1 MPKRIPGLFCAPE
14 RPWPGSLLDFSAR
27 AVQSCAMLEIAV
39 FLCGAV
45 VMVLELAGSR
55 VLAPFLGTSIIV
67 WTSLIGV
74 VLGSLSLGYWWGGR
88 LADKRPDPRLLSRII
103 LLAAVAT
110 LLIAGLKGALL
121 AFLQNRAGLS
131 AATLAATAALF
142 APVSV
147 LLGMVSPFAVR
158 LRMND
163 AAHSGR
169 TAGNLY
175 ALSTVGSIAG
185 TFGAGFW
192 LTAAVGTTNLVLCM
206 AGVLLAASFCV
217 HAGDL
222 RAKLAAAALA
232 ALAALG
238 LNLHDADLRS
248 ASIYDLDTP
257 YQRVLVYTG
266 RSTGTGRLL
275 RMLSTGPEG
284 SQSAMDLADP
294 TRLALPYTHYYRLA
308 GHFRPDVQHMLM
320 LGGGGYSFPKY
331 ALSHPEEFGGAP
343 RMDVVEIDP
352 GMTDIARE
360 YFGLADLP
368 GLALRHDDARR
379 FLNGRAAAGGYQV
392 ALVDVF
398 TSHLSVPFHLA
409 TRETAQA
416 LFRALDAEGVVL
428 VNCISAA
435 EGPKSRFYR
444 ALLAT
449 YRSVFPRV
457 ESFLLEPDDPT
468 SPQNIILAAFKS
480 SAPPLLESANPD
492 HAALLAQRY
501 LPPAALPTDPPVLTD
516 DFAPVDHYLLD
527 L

>member
-1 MPKRIPGLFCAPE
+1 
-14 RPWPGSLLDFSAR
+14 
-27 AVQSCAMLEIAV
+27 MLEIAV

-88 LADKRPDPRLLSRII
+88 VADRRPQAKVLARII

-110 LLIAGLKGALL
+110 LLVAGLKGFILT
-121 AFLQNRAGLS
+121 FLQNRSSLS
-131 AATLAATAALF
+131 VSTLAATVALF

-163 AAHSGR
+163 AKHSGR

-185 TFGAGFW
+185 TFAAGFW
-192 LTAAVGTTNLVLCM
+192 LTAAVGTTNLVLLM
-206 AGVLLAASFCV
+206 AGVLVIAAALV
-217 HAGDL
+217 HLGDL
-222 RAKLAAAALA
+222 KAKLAASALIV
-232 ALAALG
+232 LAALG
-238 LNLHDADLRS
+238 LGLYDTELR
-248 ASIYDLDTP
+248 AANILDLDTP
-257 YQRVLVYTG
+257 YQRVLVYNARNTQTG
-266 RSTGTGRLL
+266 ERL

-284 SQSAMDLADP
+284 SQSAVDLADA
-294 TRLALPYTHYYRLA
+294 TRLALPYTRYYRLA
-308 GHFRPDVQHMLM
+308 AHFRPDVHEMLM

-331 ALSHPEEFGGAP
+331 ALSHRGEFGGAP
-343 RMDVVEIDP
+343 HMDVVEIDP
-352 GMTDIARE
+352 GITAIAEDHFMLRP
-360 YFGLADLP
+360 FP
-368 GLALRHDDARR
+368 GLSVHHDDARR
-379 FLNGRAAAGGYQV
+379 FLNLSAPGVYQV

-409 TRETAQA
+409 TQETAQA
-416 LFRALDAEGVVL
+416 LSHALDADGVVL

-457 ESFLLEPDDPT
+457 ESFLLEPEDPN
-468 SPQNIILAAFKS
+468 SLQNIILVAFKS
-480 SAPPLLESANPD
+480 QAEPLFTSLDPDYAPLLAN
-492 HAALLAQRY
+492 RY
-501 LPPAALPTDPPVLTD
+501 LPPAHLPGDPPVLTD
-516 DFAPVDHYLLD
+516 DFAPVDHYLLN

>member
-1 MPKRIPGLFCAPE
+1 
-14 RPWPGSLLDFSAR
+14 
-27 AVQSCAMLEIAV
+27 
-39 FLCGAV
+39 
-45 VMVLELAGSR
+45 MVLELAGSR

-88 LADKRPDPRLLSRII
+88 VADRNPQAKVLSRII

-110 LLIAGLKGALL
+110 LLVAGLKGLL
-121 AFLQNRAGLS
+121 LTFLQNKGSLSVATLS
-131 AATLAATAALF
+131 ATVALF

-158 LRMND
+158 LRMSD
-163 AAHSGR
+163 AKSSGR

-192 LTAAVGTTNLVLCM
+192 LTATVGTTNLVLLM
-206 AGVLLAASFCV
+206 AGVLVAAAGLV
-217 HAGDL
+217 HLGDL
-222 RAKLAAAALA
+222 RAKLATACLVALCA
-232 ALAALG
+232 VGLG
-238 LNLHDADLRS
+238 VYDNNLHAISLF
-248 ASIYDLDTP
+248 DLDTP
-257 YQRVLVYTG
+257 YQRILVYNARNKDTG
-266 RSTGTGRLL
+266 ERL

-284 SQSAMDLADP
+284 SQSAVDMDDP
-294 TRLALPYTHYYRLA
+294 TRLALPYTRYYRLA
-308 GHFRPDVQHMLM
+308 AHFRPDVRSMLM

-331 ALSHPEEFGGAP
+331 ALSHPAEFGGAP

-352 GMTDIARE
+352 GITETAER
-360 YFGLADLP
+360 YFGLRDMP
-368 GLALRHDDARR
+368 GLELHHDDARR
-379 FLNGRAAAGGYQV
+379 FLNRDAAPGGYQV

-416 LFRALDAEGVVL
+416 LSRALDGNGVVL

-457 ESFLLEPDDPT
+457 ESFLLEPEDPNAQ
-468 SPQNIILAAFKS
+468 QNIILAAFKS
-480 SAPPLLESANPD
+480 SAAPALASANPD
-492 HAALLAQRY
+492 YAPLLATHY
-501 LPPAALPTDPPVLTD
+501 TPPGRLPTDPPVLTD
-516 DFAPVDHYLLD
+516 DFAPVDHYLLG

>member
-1 MPKRIPGLFCAPE
+1 
-14 RPWPGSLLDFSAR
+14 
-27 AVQSCAMLEIAV
+27 MLELAV

-55 VLAPFLGTSIIV
+55 VLAPFLGTSIVV

-88 LADKRPDPRLLSRII
+88 LADRRPEARLLSRVI

-110 LLIAGLKGALL
+110 LLVAGLKGFLL
-121 AFLQNRAGLS
+121 AFLQNRASLS
-131 AATLAATAALF
+131 VASLAGTVALF

-158 LRMND
+158 LRMED
-163 AAHSGR
+163 AQHSGR

-185 TFGAGFW
+185 TFAAGFW
-192 LTAAVGTTNLVLCM
+192 LTATIGTTNLVLLM
-206 AGVLLAASFCV
+206 AGVLVLAAFCV
-217 HAGDL
+217 HRGDL
-222 RAKLAAAALA
+222 APKLATAALV

-238 LNLHDADLRS
+238 LGIYDSQLRS
-248 ASIYDLDTP
+248 ADIFDLDTP
-257 YQRVLVYTG
+257 YQRVLVYNAFNTQTG
-266 RSTGTGRLL
+266 EDL

-284 SQSAMDLADP
+284 SQSAMNLADA
-294 TRLALPYTHYYRLA
+294 TALALHYTRYYRLA
-308 GHFRPDVQHMLM
+308 GHFRPDVRDMLM

-331 ALSHPEEFGGAP
+331 ALAHRSEFGGEP
-343 RMDVVEIDP
+343 RMDVLEIDP
-352 GMTDIARE
+352 GVTAIAE
-360 YFGLADLP
+360 EHFMLLPMP
-368 GLALRHDDARR
+368 GLAVHHDDARR
-379 FLNGRAAAGGYQV
+379 FLNRNHADGSYQV

-416 LFRALDAEGVVL
+416 LSRLLDERGVVL

-457 ESFLLEPDDPT
+457 ESFLVQEPENPA

-480 SAPPLLESANPD
+480 AAEPSLSSADPGY
-492 HAALLAQRY
+492 AALLATRY
-501 LPPAALPTDPPVLTD
+501 LPPARLPGDPPVLTD
-516 DFAPVDHYLLD
+516 DFAPVDHYLLN

>member
-1 MPKRIPGLFCAPE
+1 
-14 RPWPGSLLDFSAR
+14 
-27 AVQSCAMLEIAV
+27 MLEIAV

-88 LADKRPDPRLLSRII
+88 LADRRPEAKVLARVI

-110 LLIAGLKGALL
+110 LLVAGLKGFILT
-121 AFLQNRAGLS
+121 FLQNKASLTG
-131 AATLAATAALF
+131 ATLMATVALF
-142 APVSV
+142 APVSM

-158 LRMND
+158 LRLAD
-163 AAHSGR
+163 AKHSGR

-185 TFGAGFW
+185 TFAAGFW
-192 LTAAVGTTNLVLCM
+192 LTATVGTTNLVLLM
-206 AGVLLAASFCV
+206 AGVLVVAAGLV

-222 RAKLAAAALA
+222 KAKLAATALI

-238 LNLHDADLRS
+238 LGLYDTELQAANIH
-248 ASIYDLDTP
+248 DLDTP
-257 YQRVLVYTG
+257 YQRVLVYNARNRDTG
-266 RSTGTGRLL
+266 ERL

-284 SQSAMDLADP
+284 SQSAVDLADA
-294 TRLALPYTHYYRLA
+294 TRLALPYTRYYRLA
-308 GHFRPDVQHMLM
+308 AHFRPDVQRMLM

-331 ALSHPEEFGGAP
+331 ALSHRGEFGGAP
-343 RMDVVEIDP
+343 QMDVVEIDP
-352 GMTDIARE
+352 GITKIAE
-360 YFGLADLP
+360 DYFSLLPFP
-368 GLALRHDDARR
+368 GLSVHHDDARR
-379 FLNGRAAAGGYQV
+379 FLNREAAPGSYQV

-409 TRETAQA
+409 TRETAEA
-416 LFRALDAEGVVL
+416 LSRTLDADGVVL

-449 YRSVFPRV
+449 YRAVFPRV
-457 ESFLLEPDDPT
+457 ESFLLEPDDPKDL
-468 SPQNIILAAFKS
+468 QNIILVAFKNPAEPVLT
-480 SAPPLLESANPD
+480 SADPDYAPLLAT
-492 HAALLAQRY
+492 RY
-501 LPPAALPTDPPVLTD
+501 LPPAHLPGDPPLLTD
-516 DFAPVDHYLLD
+516 DFAPVDHYLLN

>member
-1 MPKRIPGLFCAPE
+1 
-14 RPWPGSLLDFSAR
+14 
-27 AVQSCAMLEIAV
+27 MLELAV

-55 VLAPFLGTSIIV
+55 VLAPFLGTSIVV

-88 LADKRPDPRLLSRII
+88 VADRRPEARLLSRII
-103 LLAAVAT
+103 LLAAMAT
-110 LLIAGLKGALL
+110 LLVAGLKGFLL
-121 AFLQNRAGLS
+121 TFLQNKASLPV
-131 AATLAATAALF
+131 ATLACTVILF

-158 LRMND
+158 LRMESAQN
-163 AAHSGR
+163 SGR

-192 LTAAVGTTNLVLCM
+192 LTAAIGTTNLVLAM
-206 AGVLLAASFCV
+206 AGVLVLAAACV
-217 HAGDL
+217 HRGDL
-222 RAKLAAAALA
+222 PAKLATASLLALA
-232 ALAALG
+232 AVG
-238 LNLHDADLRS
+238 LNIYDSQLQAANLH
-248 ASIYDLDTP
+248 DLDTP
-257 YQRVLVYTG
+257 YQRVLVFNARNSETG
-266 RSTGTGRLL
+266 EHL

-284 SQSAMDLADP
+284 SQSAVDLADP
-294 TRLALPYTHYYRLA
+294 TRLALRYTQYYRLA
-308 GHFRPDVQHMLM
+308 GHFRPGSRQMLM

-331 ALSHPEEFGGAP
+331 ALSHQAEFTGGGALS
-343 RMDVVEIDP
+343 MDVVEIDP
-352 GMTDIARE
+352 GVTDIARD
-360 YFGLADLP
+360 YFSLAPMAGLSLH
-368 GLALRHDDARR
+368 HDDARR
-379 FLNGRAAAGGYQV
+379 FLNRAKNPGGYQV

-416 LFRALDAEGVVL
+416 LSDSLDKDGVVL

-449 YRSVFPRV
+449 YRAVFPRV
-457 ESFLLEPDDPT
+457 ESFLLEGETPN

-480 SAPPLLESANPD
+480 QAEPSFTSPNPD
-492 HAALLAQRY
+492 YSSMLATRY
-501 LPPAALPTDPPVLTD
+501 LPPGPQAGDPPVLTD
-516 DFAPVDHYLLD
+516 DFAPVDHYLLN

>member
-1 MPKRIPGLFCAPE
+1 
-14 RPWPGSLLDFSAR
+14 
-27 AVQSCAMLEIAV
+27 MLEIAV

-55 VLAPFLGTSIIV
+55 VLAPFLGTSIVV

-88 LADKRPDPRLLSRII
+88 VADKKPEARLLSRIV
-103 LLAAVAT
+103 LLAALST
-110 LLIAGLKGALL
+110 LLVAGLKGFLMT
-121 AFLQNRAGLS
+121 FLQNKASLS
-131 AATLAATAALF
+131 MASLAATVALF

-158 LRMND
+158 LRMESAQN
-163 AAHSGR
+163 SGR

-192 LTAAVGTTNLVLCM
+192 LTATVGTTNLVLLM
-206 AGVLLAASFCV
+206 AGVLILAAFCV
-217 HAGDL
+217 HRGDL
-222 RAKLAAAALA
+222 PAKLAAAALVALTAIGLGVFDSQLQA
-232 ALAALG
+232 AG
-238 LNLHDADLRS
+238 IH
-248 ASIYDLDTP
+248 DLDTP
-257 YQRVLVYTG
+257 YQRVLVFNARNTDTG
-266 RSTGTGRLL
+266 ENL

-284 SQSAMDLADP
+284 SQSAVDLADP
-294 TRLALPYTHYYRLA
+294 TRLALPYTRYYRLA
-308 GHFRPDVQHMLM
+308 AHFRPGIRQMLM

-331 ALSHPEEFGGAP
+331 ALSHRSEFGDEP

-352 GMTDIARE
+352 GITDIAEE
-360 YFGLADLP
+360 YFVLRPFP
-368 GLALRHDDARR
+368 GLTVHHDDARR
-379 FLNGRAAAGGYQV
+379 FLNRHGAAAGGGYQV

-416 LFRALDAEGVVL
+416 LSRALDAHGVVL

-457 ESFLLEPDDPT
+457 ESFLLEPEDPT

-480 SAPPLLESANPD
+480 RAEPVLTSANPD
-492 HAALLAQRY
+492 YAAMLATHY
-501 LPPAALPTDPPVLTD
+501 APPASLPTDPPVLTD
-516 DFAPVDHYLLD
+516 DFAPVDHYLLN